1 VYTGSGTKISVWQE
15 DGTWNLSKGCPHIEA
30 NCEGWLREK
39 EVKEKSKRAN
49 TNANAILNSVP
60 SPGNACNAG
69 SYTNIYYNITTLS
82 ATPEKTRPMKYN
94 LHR

>member
-60 SPGNACNAG
+60 SPGNACKCWKL
-69 SYTNIYYNITTLS
+69 YQYLLHITTRS